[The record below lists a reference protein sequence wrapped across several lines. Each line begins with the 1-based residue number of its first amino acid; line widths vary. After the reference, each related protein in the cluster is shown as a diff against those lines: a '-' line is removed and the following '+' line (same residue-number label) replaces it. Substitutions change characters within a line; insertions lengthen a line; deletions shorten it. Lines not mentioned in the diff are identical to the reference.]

1 MTSKKR
7 ILLLRSN
14 EDRPDP
20 YKAQLQSDKYEV
32 IQVPVLQFQYI
43 HQENLIQKLKNPEKY
58 NSIVFTS
65 VRSVEAVAKV
75 MSDDPRKN
83 CLLESWHS
91 KKCYVVGESTYSKVL
106 DTLRWKS
113 RWDSSQILSGFFWNN
128 YFLY

>member
-20 YKAQLQSDKYEV
+20 YEAQLQSDYEV

-43 HQENLIQKLKNPEKY
+43 HQENLTEKLKSPEKY

-75 MSDDPRKN
+75 MMENDPCRN
-83 CLLESWHS
+83 CLLDSWHS

-113 RWDSSQILSGFFWNN
+113 RWDSSLRSGFLENV
-128 YFLY
+128 

>member
-20 YKAQLQSDKYEV
+20 YEAQLQSDYEV

-43 HQENLIQKLKNPEKY
+43 HQENLIEKLKSPEKY

-75 MSDDPRKN
+75 TMTNLENDPTSKN
-83 CLLESWHS
+83 CLLESWYS

-113 RWDSSQILSGFFWNN
+113 RWDSSLRSGFLENV
-128 YFLY
+128 

>member
-14 EDRPDP
+14 EDKPDP
-20 YKAQLQSDKYEV
+20 YEAELKSDVYEV

-43 HQENLIQKLKNPEKY
+43 NEENLIQKLKRPENY

-75 MSDDPRKN
+75 TMTNLENDPTSKN
-83 CLLESWHS
+83 CLLESWYS
-91 KKCYVVGESTYSKVL
+91 KKCYVVGESTYSEVL

-113 RWDSSQILSGFFWNN
+113 RWDSSQIL
-128 YFLY
+128 

>member
-14 EDRPDP
+14 EDKPDP
-20 YKAQLQSDKYEV
+20 YEAELKSDDYEV

-43 HQENLIQKLKNPEKY
+43 NEENLIQKLKRPENY

-75 MSDDPRKN
+75 MMENDPSKN
-83 CLLESWHS
+83 CLLESWYS

-106 DTLRWKS
+106 DTLLWKS
-113 RWDSSQILSGFFWNN
+113 RWDSSQIL
-128 YFLY
+128 

>member
-20 YKAQLQSDKYEV
+20 YEAQLQSDYEV

-43 HQENLIQKLKNPEKY
+43 HQENLIEKLKSPEKY

-75 MSDDPRKN
+75 TIENDPSKN

-113 RWDSSQILSGFFWNN
+113 RWDSSLRSGFLENV
-128 YFLY
+128 

>member
-14 EDRPDP
+14 EDKPDP
-20 YKAQLQSDKYEV
+20 YEAELKSDYYEV

-43 HQENLIQKLKNPEKY
+43 NQENLIQKLKRPENY

-75 MSDDPRKN
+75 TMTNLENDPTSKN
-83 CLLESWHS
+83 CLLESWYS

-113 RWDSSQILSGFFWNN
+113 RWDSSQILLDF
-128 YFLY
+128 